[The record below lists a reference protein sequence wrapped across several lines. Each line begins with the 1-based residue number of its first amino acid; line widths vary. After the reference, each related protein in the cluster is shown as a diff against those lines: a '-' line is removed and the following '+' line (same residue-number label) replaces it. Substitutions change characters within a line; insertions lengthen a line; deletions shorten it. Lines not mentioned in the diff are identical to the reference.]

1 MNATKKIKN
10 LRLFALFV
18 VPSVFIWMTVVIIP
32 LLYGVAITFTD
43 WNGLSMD
50 IHFIGVKN
58 RCV

>member
-32 LLYGVAITFTD
+32 LLYGCLLYTSF
-43 WNGLSMD
+43 GLIESS
-50 IHFIGVKN
+50 IYALLSHNLLF
-58 RCV
+58 